1 MSTGKCYY
9 TLQTNRRGRGA
20 SPIFLSTTI
29 IRKDKVTYISKQFVE
44 EVILPDGSVAS
55 SVADVDKY
63 LRTSGL
69 ARSSDYQKPIGEA
82 EVLSRFFYINSNLM
96 ENRNE

>member
-1 MSTGKCYY
+1 M
-9 TLQTNRRGRGA
+9 
-20 SPIFLSTTI
+20 
-29 IRKDKVTYISKQFVE
+29 TYIAKQFAE

-69 ARSSDYQKPIGEA
+69 ARAGDYSVE
-82 EVLSRFFYINSNLM
+82 YINNI
-96 ENRNE
+96 RNNQEKQRQESLFADFLYNYKRMIWK